1 MQIEQYQQWV
11 REFYQNQG
19 WYERNPFMRMTYL
32 AEEVGEVACAVRAI
46 EIGRERP
53 DKTEA
58 SQQQK
63 RDNLIEELGDVMDN
77 LFILADKYDIS
88 MADVIQRHQTKFEAR
103 YLQNIEKK

>member
-11 REFYQNQG
+11 REFYQQQG

-32 AEEVGEVACAVRAI
+32 TEEIGEVACAVRAI

-53 DKTEA
+53 DETEA
-58 SQQQK
+58 SQKQK

-77 LFILADKYDIS
+77 LFVLADKYDIS
-88 MADVIQRHQTKFEAR
+88 MRDVIERHQVKFEAR
-103 YLQNIEKK
+103 YLQKNHEK